1 MAETWEDI
9 VKWSKEGFYGVEM
22 EAATVFA
29 VSQHFNVPAAAVL
42 RIGDNLIAAETVLDA
57 GYKNARSLRRQTSQD
72 ILDTIIGELLVN
84 GN

>member
-1 MAETWEDI
+1 MAETWGRYRQVVERRLL
-9 VKWSKEGFYGVEM
+9 WVEM

-57 GYKNARSLRRQTSQD
+57 GYKNAGSLRRQNIAGYS
-72 ILDTIIGELLVN
+72 
-84 GN
+84 